1 MRKIPRTLSTQ
12 HPDNVS
18 NAPFAAHSV
27 IGGEAEIKEAYYAF
41 SALNCD
47 EQLWD
52 SEGKETD
59 NYVVKKLL
67 SENPDYFKKKRLGR
81 DKQLLLRVPN
91 PTVEGNEAKLL
102 LEILESIPRSYD
114 VAHQVYDD
122 TIAPIFEVAIPM
134 VTSERCP
141 IRVAEYYKQ
150 FVVGKQAKKLFP
162 NDIPLSKWIGEFKPD
177 TLRVIPLFETKEAI
191 LDSAKIVE
199 KFVKFEK
206 IDDYQRVWLAR
217 SDPALNYGNLSALLL
232 CKVALQRLHA
242 VEQKLG
248 IEIYPMIGVGT
259 APFRGNFKP
268 TQPEKLLKGYPS
280 VQTFTPQSAFK
291 YDYPEKTV
299 KNAIETINNTK
310 RKKPVY
316 VDEEK
321 TLKIIDKIQEQYEKE
336 IIVLAPYINRMSQF
350 VPRRRLRKL
359 HIGLFGYSRKSER
372 GLVLPRAIT
381 FCASMYSIGLP
392 PELLGLT
399 ALNDYDTDAL
409 HSCYAN
415 FEYDLKEALSYLNK
429 ANLEYLPDM
438 IKENVLKIVKEYGS
452 DSDGYDENTAHNKIT
467 SKIMHDFR
475 TESFKGISDDI
486 VEAGRIRKFLG

>member
-1 MRKIPRTLSTQ
+1 MKVSRCMSTQ
-12 HPDNVS
+12 HPDNVR
-18 NAPFAAHSV
+18 APFFSENK
-27 IGGEAEIKEAYYAF
+27 ILEGDDEIKEAFYAY
-41 SALNCD
+41 SHLKCH

-52 SEGKETD
+52 CEGKETD

-81 DKQLLLRVPN
+81 DYQLLLRVPN
-91 PTVEGNEAKLL
+91 PTIEGNEAKLL
-102 LEILESIPRSYD
+102 LEILESIPRSFD
-114 VAHQVYDD
+114 IAHQVYNDK
-122 TIAPIFEVAIPM
+122 IAPIFEVAIPM

-162 NDIPLSKWIGEFKPD
+162 KDIPLSKWIGEFKPD
-177 TLRVIPLFETKEAI
+177 SLRVIPLFETKEAI
-191 LDSAKIVE
+191 LDSANIIE
-199 KFVKFEK
+199 KFIKFEK
-206 IDDYQRVWLAR
+206 IKDNQRVWLAR
-217 SDPALNYGNLSALLL
+217 SDPALNYGNISAILL
-232 CKVALQRLHA
+232 CKVALQRLN
-242 VEQKLG
+242 ETEKKLG
-248 IEIYPMIGVGT
+248 IDIYPMIGVGT

-280 VQTFTPQSAFK
+280 VQTFTAQSAFK

-299 KNAIETINNTK
+299 KKAIETINNTK

-321 TLKIIDKIQEQYEKE
+321 ALKIIDKIQEQYEKE

-381 FCASMYSIGLP
+381 FCASLYSIGLP

-399 ALNDYDTDAL
+399 ALNDYDRDSL
-409 HSCYAN
+409 QECYTN
-415 FEYDLKEALSYLNK
+415 FEYDLKEALGYLNK

-438 IKENVLKIVKEYGS
+438 IRKSVLKIANEFDYA
-452 DSDGYDENTAHNKIT
+452 ENITHNKIT

-475 TESFKGISDDI
+475 TENFKGISDNLI
-486 VEAGRIRKFLG
+486 NAGKIRKFLG